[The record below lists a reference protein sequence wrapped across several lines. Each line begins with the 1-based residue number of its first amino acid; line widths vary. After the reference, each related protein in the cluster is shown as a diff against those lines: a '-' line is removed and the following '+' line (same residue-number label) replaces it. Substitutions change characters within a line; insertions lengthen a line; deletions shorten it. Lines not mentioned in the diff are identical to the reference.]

1 MQNNIRNNPTQY
13 PLQIREFSISLY
25 IILLSTL
32 QFCEGY
38 INRKIE
44 KIWRRWENEKL
55 RLIQLIDLQSMY
67 GYENKTLLQQT
78 GLWLNAVIDSRIY
91 CAETFYCTESVKNY

>member
-1 MQNNIRNNPTQY
+1 MPRRSVY
-13 PLQIREFSISLY
+13 CRACS
-25 IILLSTL
+25 
-32 QFCEGY
+32 
-38 INRKIE
+38 KIQ
-44 KIWRRWENEKL
+44 RRFENEKL
-55 RLIQLIDLQSMY
+55 RLTQPIDLQSMY